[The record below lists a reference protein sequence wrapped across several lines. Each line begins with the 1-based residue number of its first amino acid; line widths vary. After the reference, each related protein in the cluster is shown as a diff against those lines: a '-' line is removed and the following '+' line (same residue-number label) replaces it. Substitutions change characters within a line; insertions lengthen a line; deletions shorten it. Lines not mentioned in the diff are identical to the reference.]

1 MRNARKR
8 LSLLLALA
16 LVVVCLPQMTL
27 PAQAAEEYNIWI
39 GGVRVDSSNAGDVLG
54 DGTVVFTPASGSE
67 QARLTL
73 NNAAIPGAARPDAPN
88 STAGIYAG
96 IDLTLELVGSSEITG
111 TDAIS
116 SSFGILLD
124 GKTLTVTG
132 SGLLIVYAGDGVYS
146 CAISTN
152 SMIMRSGTIR
162 ATAGKASDESEG
174 VYSNS
179 FTMEGGTLVATGSEA
194 PKSWGVG
201 GNAAM
206 NGGVVIAGGQARAF
220 WREPD
225 LSGYA
230 DPDVWVN
237 TATSATGATAWN
249 GTDALGGDGSSFKYL
264 RIEPAGYDLWVGG
277 VRVTEANKA
286 DVLGD
291 GTVAFTPATESEQ
304 AKLTLNNAEI
314 TGAVRPDQTDSTV
327 GVYAKMDLTLEL
339 VGSNE
344 IIGTDASDVSYG
356 VLVSDSKLTVIG
368 GGTLDVSAGDGFANC
383 GIGAKSMIMRSG
395 TIRATAGKASY
406 ESDAVFTSNFTME
419 GGTLIAEGGE
429 SSISLGLFVSAPI
442 INGGTV
448 VAIGQTCA
456 FYGEP
461 DLSGYADP
469 DVRVN
474 TEADYPQYATA
485 WNGTDDL
492 GEDGSF
498 QCVIIEPAGYDLWV
512 GGVRVTEAN
521 KADVLGD
528 GTVAFTPATESE
540 QAKLT
545 LNGAEIIGAPVP
557 AWPHDSDGIYSDI
570 DLTLELHGENTV
582 TANDAWEGGDC
593 LGIFAG
599 DCSLIVT
606 GDGILNV
613 TTGEG
618 RLSCGVDTF
627 VMTMHS
633 GTLRVTAGK
642 ATETSDGVYSL
653 FFTMEGGTLITE
665 AGEAP
670 ESWGFVGQATINGG
684 TIEATGQSS
693 ALYIAPKL
701 SGDAA
706 PAVMVNTEPTEIG
719 AKAWNGT
726 DDLSKDGSFKYVK
739 IARYNPFTDVAEGAY
754 YYDAVLWAVGHEPQI
769 TKGTSPTTFSP
780 DAICSRGQVVT
791 FLWRAAGA
799 PEPTMALNP
808 FSDVKEGA
816 FYYKAVLWAVQT
828 GITKGV
834 DATHFGPDRDC
845 TRGQVVA
852 FLHRAQGTPAP
863 GSDVNPFV
871 DVKEGAFYY
880 DAVLWAV
887 EKNVTKGTSETTFS
901 PNATCTRG
909 QIVTFLYRAMK

>member
-16 LVVVCLPQMTL
+16 LVFACLPQMTL

-88 STAGIYAG
+88 SIAGIYAG

-132 SGLLIVYAGDGVYS
+132 SGTLDVTAGDGVYS

-152 SMIMRSGTIR
+152 SMIIRSGTIR
-162 ATAGKASDESEG
+162 ATAGKASGESEG

-179 FTMEGGTLVATGSEA
+179 FTMEGGTLVATGGEA
-194 PKSWGVG
+194 PDSWGVG
-201 GNAAM
+201 GRAAM
-206 NGGVVIAGGQARAF
+206 NGG
-220 WREPD
+220 
-225 LSGYA
+225 
-230 DPDVWVN
+230 
-237 TATSATGATAWN
+237 T
-249 GTDALGGDGSSFKYL
+249 
-264 RIEPAGYDLWVGG
+264 
-277 VRVTEANKA
+277 VT
-286 DVLGD
+286 
-291 GTVAFTPATESEQ
+291 
-304 AKLTLNNAEI
+304 
-314 TGAVRPDQTDSTV
+314 
-327 GVYAKMDLTLEL
+327 
-339 VGSNE
+339 
-344 IIGTDASDVSYG
+344 
-356 VLVSDSKLTVIG
+356 
-368 GGTLDVSAGDGFANC
+368 
-383 GIGAKSMIMRSG
+383 
-395 TIRATAGKASY
+395 
-406 ESDAVFTSNFTME
+406 
-419 GGTLIAEGGE
+419 
-429 SSISLGLFVSAPI
+429 
-442 INGGTV
+442 
-448 VAIGQTCA
+448 AIGQTRA
-456 FYGEP
+456 FYREP

-474 TEADYPQYATA
+474 TEADYPQYAEA
-485 WNGTDDL
+485 WNGTDAL
-492 GEDGSF
+492 GGDGSSF

-739 IARYNPFTDVAEGAY
+739 IARYNPFTDVAEDAF

-769 TKGTSPTTFSP
+769 TNGTSPTTFSP
-780 DAICSRGQVVT
+780 NAVCTRGQVVT

-901 PNATCTRG
+901 PDATCTRG

>member
-1 MRNARKR
+1 MRNARKW
-8 LSLLLALA
+8 LSVLLALVFA
-16 LVVVCLPQMTL
+16 CLPQMTL

-132 SGLLIVYAGDGVYS
+132 SGTLDVTAGDGSYS

-201 GNAAM
+201 GIAAV

-230 DPDVWVN
+230 DPDVLVN
-237 TATSATGATAWN
+237 TEPSETGAKEWN
-249 GTDALGGDGSSFKYL
+249 GTDALGGDGSSFKYVS
-264 RIEPAGYDLWVGG
+264 IESAGYDVWVGG
-277 VRVTEANKA
+277 VRVTEENKA

-304 AKLTLNNAEI
+304 AKLTLNGAEI
-314 TGAVRPDQTDSTV
+314 IGAPVPAWPHDSD
-327 GVYAKMDLTLEL
+327 GIYSDIDLTLEL
-339 VGSNE
+339 HGENTVTADNAGE
-344 IIGTDASDVSYG
+344 GGDCIGIFTHGYS
-356 VLVSDSKLTVIG
+356 LVVT
-368 GGTLDVSAGDGFANC
+368 GDGILNVTAGEGGLSC
-383 GIGAKSMIMRSG
+383 GVNTFVMTMRSG
-395 TIRATAGKASY
+395 TLRVTAGKATKRSSGVY
-406 ESDAVFTSNFTME
+406 SLSFTME
-419 GGTLIAEGGE
+419 GGTLIAEAGE
-429 SSISLGLFVSAPI
+429 APFSYGI
-442 INGGTV
+442 EYSPTINGGTV
-448 VAIGQTCA
+448 VATGQTRA
-456 FYGEP
+456 FNYEP

-474 TEADYPQYATA
+474 TEADYPQYAEA

-492 GEDGSF
+492 GGDGSSF

-545 LNGAEIIGAPVP
+545 LNNADISGEPVP

-627 VMTMHS
+627 VLTMHS

-670 ESWGFVGQATINGG
+670 NSRGFDCISTFNGG

-754 YYDAVLWAVGHEPQI
+754 YYDAVLWAVEHDPQI
-769 TKGTSPTTFSP
+769 TKGTDATHFSP
-780 DAICSRGQVVT
+780 DATCTRGQVVT

-816 FYYKAVLWAVQT
+816 FYYKAVLWAVQN
-828 GITKGV
+828 GITNGV

-845 TRGQVVA
+845 TRGQVDA

-901 PNATCTRG
+901 PDATCTRG